1 MTEAP
6 CLPVAPPPKLL
17 TLRLSIMMFLQ
28 WAMFGLWAPLWGKFL
43 LAPASEGGLAFTNWQ
58 VGWIMGISGSV
69 GALMAPLIG
78 GQIADRYVPAQ
89 RLLAV
94 LLIVGGLLK
103 WVTAY
108 QTGFWPWL
116 GLSVGAALALGPTGA
131 LTNSLA
137 FAHLSDPTRQ
147 FPKIRVWGTI
157 GWIVSG
163 WVFAMVWLQHDLVLQ
178 YLPPFLKGEEH
189 GNVMPRMLDSLKVAG
204 VVAIAFA
211 LYCLTL
217 PNTPPKRDARVKLAF
232 GKAFAMFRHRS
243 FAVLL
248 GSGLLIASLNQIY
261 WIQTP
266 SLLTHLGLR
275 KADILPAMSIGQ
287 FAEIF
292 VMAMLGLM
300 LKRLGYRRVLA
311 IGGAAF
317 VLRFAIFGTVGL
329 PLWAEL
335 AVDSPIFGPGG
346 LPLSVALVAQALHGL
361 CYACF
366 FAGSFIYIDKL
377 ADEDVRHSA
386 QTVFCILMGIGPV
399 IGGWLNGALGAR
411 YLPKGGT
418 PDYQSYWYVAAAIG
432 LLATVILAV
441 LFRDETEAKQPADA
455 DAPAEAG

>member
-6 CLPVAPPPKLL
+6 SLPVGQVPRFL

-28 WAMFGLWAPLWGKFL
+28 WAMFGLWVPVLGKL
-43 LAPASEGGLAFTNWQ
+43 LLTPVRADGMGGMGFTNWE

-69 GALMAPLIG
+69 GALMAPFIG
-78 GQIADRYVPAQ
+78 GQIADRHVPTQ

-94 LLIVGGLLK
+94 LLIVGGVLK

-116 GLSVGAALALGPTGA
+116 SLSVGAALALGPTGA

-163 WVFAMVWLQHDLVLQ
+163 WVFAMVWLQHDLVFQ
-178 YLPPFLKGEEH
+178 YLPPFLKGQEH
-189 GNVMPRMLDSLKVAG
+189 PDVTPRLSDSLKVAG
-204 VVAIAFA
+204 LVSIAFA

-217 PNTPPKRDARVKLAF
+217 PNTPPKRDARAKLAF
-232 GKAFAMFRHRS
+232 GKAFALLTRPS

-248 GSGLLIASLNQIY
+248 GTGLLIASLNQIY

-266 SLLTHLGLR
+266 PLLRHLGLR
-275 KADILPAMSIGQ
+275 DADLLPAMSIGQ

-300 LKRLGYRRVLA
+300 LKRLGSRRVLT

-317 VLRFAIFGTVGL
+317 ALRFAIFGTVGL
-329 PLWAEL
+329 PLW
-335 AVDSPIFGPGG
+335 VI
-346 LPLSVALVAQALHGL
+346 LSAQTLHGL

-386 QTVFCILMGIGPV
+386 QTVFCILLGVGPV
-399 IGGWLNGALGAR
+399 IGGWLNGQLGAR
-411 YLPKGGT
+411 YLPKGAA
-418 PDYQSYWYVAAAIG
+418 PDYQSFWYILAAVG
-432 LLATVILAV
+432 LVATVIVAA
-441 LFRDETEAKQPADA
+441 LFRDETKAKQPAPA
-455 DAPAEAG
+455 EAPAEPEQ